1 MPKQVDV
8 DEQKRVLFDAVW
20 RLVAREGLEGVSLR
34 TVAAEAGVSMGRV
47 QHYFASKDDL
57 LIYSLQRAYDRM
69 ETRILDRLKGR
80 EEDEQAALLAIL
92 DELLGENAETRDAIR
107 VNVAFAARG
116 QSDPRIMAVVTEG
129 DREIHELAV
138 AVIAAA
144 HAGEAGVDADL
155 EARLLMALASGL
167 GIGVALYG
175 ASSVLARQT
184 LDRHL
189 QRVLPGVRI

>member
-1 MPKQVDV
+1 MPRQVDV
-8 DEQKRVLFDAVW
+8 DEQKRVLSDAVW

-47 QHYFASKDDL
+47 QHYFASKDEL
-57 LIYSLQRAYDRM
+57 LIDSLRRAYDRM
-69 ETRILDRLKGR
+69 EARIRSRLKGR
-80 EEDEQAALLAIL
+80 DEDDRAMLMSIL

-116 QSDPRIMAVVTEG
+116 QSDPRIMAVVTDG
-129 DREIHELAV
+129 DREIHALAA

-144 HAGEAGVDADL
+144 HVGEAGIDADL

-175 ASSVLARQT
+175 ASPALARET

-189 QRVLPGVRI
+189 RHVLPEPRT